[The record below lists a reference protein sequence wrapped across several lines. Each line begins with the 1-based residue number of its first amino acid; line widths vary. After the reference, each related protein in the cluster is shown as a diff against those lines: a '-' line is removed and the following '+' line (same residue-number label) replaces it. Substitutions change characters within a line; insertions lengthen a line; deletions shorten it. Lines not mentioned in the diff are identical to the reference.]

1 MQVQDMYWST
11 SEIRLSF
18 NHYKILFTDD
28 FDTIFE
34 LTIIKENEHRD
45 IECVSANTFIIEL
58 FFEQQDD
65 NKWQSVQDY

>member
-1 MQVQDMYWST
+1 M
-11 SEIRLSF
+11 
-18 NHYKILFTDD
+18 FTDD

-34 LTIIKENEHRD
+34 STIIKENEHRD
-45 IECVSANTFIIEL
+45 IECVFANTFIIEL